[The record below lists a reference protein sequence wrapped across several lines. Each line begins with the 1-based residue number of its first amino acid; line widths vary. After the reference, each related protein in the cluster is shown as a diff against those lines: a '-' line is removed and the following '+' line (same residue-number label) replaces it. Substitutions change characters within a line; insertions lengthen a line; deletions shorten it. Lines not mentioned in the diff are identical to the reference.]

1 MESKSRFAAIAGFT
15 AALSLTAASV
25 TGAPVSAA
33 ELPDNLVRPA
43 GAGATVSGGA
53 VAPGFDWSTYD
64 AEADTADWRRCWR
77 RWGCRGWRG
86 RGRRGVDAG
95 DVLAGVLVIGGIAAI
110 ASAASNNRRER
121 ERDVVVIERDR
132 VRYDDRYDD
141 RRRDD
146 RRYEDRYDDRRYDDR
161 RYDDR
166 RYGERRSSPRRSP
179 APRSGASGL
188 DNAVDMCLTEI
199 ERDVRVEEVDNVRR
213 TARGWSVAGSLFS
226 GSSFLCTI
234 GDDGRIEAID
244 YGGYT
249 GRASAG
255 PARDGDSIRPVGEN
269 PSARPVGESG
279 LVRTVGESG
288 VARTV
293 AENAEQ
299 WSDARYLRA
308 RAAVERREGFGPQ
321 PDAEMRVALVTSPR
335 DVEAAF
341 AGRRVSEPL
350 GAERQPAYPGGP
362 IPGAENPRTRP
373 IDGDLRR

>member
-1 MESKSRFAAIAGFT
+1 
-15 AALSLTAASV
+15 
-25 TGAPVSAA
+25 
-33 ELPDNLVRPA
+33 PD
-43 GAGATVSGGA
+43 
-53 VAPGFDWSTYD
+53 FDWSTYD

-146 RRYEDRYDDRRYDDR
+146 RRYEDRYDDRRY
-161 RYDDR
+161 
-166 RYGERRSSPRRSP
+166 GKRRSSPRRSP

-255 PARDGDSIRPVGEN
+255 PARDGDSIRPAGEN

-279 LVRTVGESG
+279 LV
-288 VARTV
+288 RTV

-321 PDAEMRVALVTSPR
+321 PDAEMRVALVTTPG

-341 AGRRVSEPL
+341 AGRRAATRSAARPASRRASEPLVPL